1 QSTEGAVTMPDGS
14 VLFSEPG
21 ASKVHKIDKDGKIT
35 LFLEGT
41 RRANGLGFDSKGR
54 LYATETTTVSII
66 YPKASEKTLATMPS
80 RPNDLVIDKKDGVY
94 FTLPSNK
101 PPVVY
106 YIAPGGQPV
115 IAGEVEGPHGLTLS
129 PDEKTLYVA
138 NSNGPYLIAFDVQ
151 SDGKL
156 TNR

>member
-1 QSTEGAVTMPDGS
+1 GGAGGGGEGVETVAPGIPGVVTAGTIVVVVKDGFQSTEGAVTMPDGS

-101 PPVVY
+101 PPVV
-106 YIAPGGQPV
+106 
-115 IAGEVEGPHGLTLS
+115 
-129 PDEKTLYVA
+129 
-138 NSNGPYLIAFDVQ
+138 
-151 SDGKL
+151 
-156 TNR
+156 